1 MKYRAKSTS
10 VKCQH
15 GMIAGLRAA
24 LTELSGWEEVRS
36 IIPGV
41 IRPSKGPGQTVLLKV
56 QYPTATGLK
65 LLAKTGTAVQEVFV
79 VTDQPVVVQERIAN
93 HKVYGSAHQE

>member
-15 GMIAGLRAA
+15 GMIRGLRAA
-24 LTELSGWEEVRS
+24 LTELSDWPEVRS

-41 IRPSKGPGQTVLLKV
+41 IRPTKGPGQGLILKV
-56 QYPTATGLK
+56 QYPTGTGLK
-65 LLAKTGTAVQEVFV
+65 LLAKTGTAVQEVFL
-79 VTDQPVVVQERIAN
+79 VTDEAAVVQQRIET
-93 HKVYGSAHQE
+93 HKMYGAGDR

>member
-15 GMIAGLRAA
+15 GMIPGLRAA

-79 VTDQPVVVQERIAN
+79 VTDQPAMVQERIQN
-93 HKVYGSAHQE
+93 HRVYGASH